1 MYRKLIFI
9 SVILLFDSESDSQ
22 IGFAVIAASASGIVY
37 TIFRPMKDKFED
49 RLQTFVLWVIFF
61 NVFLGAVYSR
71 PALNEG
77 HGDNNSLFVNVM
89 FLILN
94 CAVLVVAVGK
104 SSDQNFFF
112 DQYIVT
118 ALQKTLGVW
127 SELFNYFF
135 RK

>member
-1 MYRKLIFI
+1 MRTMRTSIGY
-9 SVILLFDSESDSQ
+9 SESDSQ

-49 RLQTFVLWVIFF
+49 RLQTFVLWIIFF
-61 NVFLGAVYSR
+61 NVCLGAVYSR
-71 PALNEG
+71 PTLNEG

-135 RK
+135 PK

>member
-61 NVFLGAVYSR
+61 NVCLGAVYSR
-71 PALNEG
+71 PTMNEG

-135 RK
+135 PK

>member
-1 MYRKLIFI
+1 MG
-9 SVILLFDSESDSQ
+9 D
-22 IGFAVIAASASGIVY
+22 
-37 TIFRPMKDKFED
+37 
-49 RLQTFVLWVIFF
+49 IFF
-61 NVFLGAVYSR
+61 NVCLGAVYSR
-71 PALNEG
+71 PTLNEG

-135 RK
+135 RKRALYTDKYISLLTPTCTILK